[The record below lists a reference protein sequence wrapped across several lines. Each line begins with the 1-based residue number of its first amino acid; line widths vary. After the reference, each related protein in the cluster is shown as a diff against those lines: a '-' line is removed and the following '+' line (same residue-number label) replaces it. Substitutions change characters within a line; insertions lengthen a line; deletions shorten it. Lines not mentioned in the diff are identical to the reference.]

1 MRQAD
6 HDAHSGTSGTGES
19 SGSLVSLAL
28 SSSDHQGRPTTVP
41 RLPAD
46 AAWNFSD
53 VVGSF
58 SRVVWS
64 GWNGVFGSESALSCS
79 SNSSNDENVLNAHGD
94 DQPTGFTRTQQISWG
109 VMQTVVMAVISQ
121 TIVEFTCPEKS
132 LAAALTL
139 AVLVPLSMEWIKFG
153 FNLSGALKNDFDFNA
168 PVNFAHIVILLALA
182 FGLYYS
188 HKGEDISPLG
198 YNSVIIVP
206 GICLKLLTNY
216 FATSSHSEVTG
227 HELGPR
233 EPFLISETEAASA
246 NVHAGKWYNHVAMHG
261 LVRLPLLFSATNS
274 GGQLFEGM
282 QIPLAEGIEAC
293 GLTNFAGIVA
303 FSVLLNEIIGS
314 HLFKY
319 SGQFKEVHPNPV
331 SRTMTLFILAIVF
344 QMTNILKGRSLGTF
358 AAAFAIA
365 FIADLLAQESGLGF
379 KIDQAAGQIVASL
392 QAKCCQWQPVSAATN
407 FTSTV
412 SHISVEV

>member
-6 HDAHSGTSGTGES
+6 HDVHSGTSGTDGS

-28 SSSDHQGRPTTVP
+28 SSPDPDHQGRPTTAP

-64 GWNGVFGSESALSCS
+64 EWN
-79 SNSSNDENVLNAHGD
+79 GD
-94 DQPTGFTRTQQISWG
+94 DQLTGFTRTQQISWG

-139 AVLVPLSMEWIKFG
+139 AVVVPLSMGWIKFR
-153 FNLSGALKNDFDFNA
+153 FNLSGALKKDFDFNA

-188 HKGEDISPLG
+188 HKGEDVSPLG

-216 FATSSHSEVTG
+216 FATASHSEVTG
-227 HELGPR
+227 HELGQR
-233 EPFLISETEAASA
+233 EPLLISATEDESASA
-246 NVHAGKWYNHVAMHG
+246 NAHAGKWYNHVAMHG
-261 LVRLPLLFSATNS
+261 LVRLPLLFSATNA
-274 GGQLFEGM
+274 GGQFFEGM

-303 FSVLLNEIIGS
+303 FSALLNEIIGA
-314 HLFKY
+314 HLFKW

-331 SRTMTLFILAIVF
+331 SRTMTMCGLAITL
-344 QMTNILKGRSLGTF
+344 QMTNIFKVADLGTF

-365 FIADLLAQESGLGF
+365 FIADLLVQESGLGF
-379 KIDQAAGQIVASL
+379 KIDQAAGQIVSTL
-392 QAKCCQWQPVSAATN
+392 QAKCCQWQPASAA
-407 FTSTV
+407 
-412 SHISVEV
+412 